1 LSECASSV
9 FDGDDL
15 GEVSAPEPV
24 PEKKKRPPRKKKKK
38 KQDVPP
44 LETTEEGNEKE
55 NKATDVKGT
64 DGEQKVAG
72 KAAQEEKKSGQSPNE
87 DEPDVVSDTKPQ
99 SSLPLDTKE
108 AKTDESNKPPQA
120 PSVNDSAAAN
130 NATLTKSLNPNAKA
144 WGTNLP
150 QASATKPSPSPQAK
164 HVKSKPAE
172 TPTYTPKPGSWA
184 SMAVGKGSSHNNIQR
199 AAAQSPPT
207 RAPPVSNRANK
218 QTNGS
223 ILPPPESPRSPPKD
237 WTKHVVSPR
246 SKVRPSKGTM
256 NINHIPPPPMA
267 KQEQNVWPTL
277 GDFPP
282 PPGAAKTNIEKPK
295 QTKPMGAWGK
305 AKH

>member
-1 LSECASSV
+1 MSECASSV

-72 KAAQEEKKSGQSPNE
+72 KVAQEEKKSGR
-87 DEPDVVSDTKPQ
+87 DVISDTKQ
-99 SSLPLDTKE
+99 
-108 AKTDESNKPPQA
+108 ANGQAESNKLPQA
-120 PSVNDSAAAN
+120 PSVNDSTAASN
-130 NATLTKSLNPNAKA
+130 STLTKSLNPNAKA

-150 QASATKPSPSPQAK
+150 QASATKPTPSPQAK
-164 HVKSKPAE
+164 PVKSKPAE
-172 TPTYTPKPGSWA
+172 TPTYAPKPGSWA
-184 SMAVGKGSSHNNIQR
+184 SMAVAKGSSHNNIQR

-207 RAPPVSNRANK
+207 RATPVSNWANK
-218 QTNGS
+218 QMNGS
-223 ILPPPESPRSPPKD
+223 IQPPPTKSPRSPPKD
-237 WTKHVVSPR
+237 WTNHVVSPR

-256 NINHIPPPPMA
+256 NIKHIPPPPMA

-282 PPGAAKTNIEKPK
+282 PPGAAKTNFEKPK